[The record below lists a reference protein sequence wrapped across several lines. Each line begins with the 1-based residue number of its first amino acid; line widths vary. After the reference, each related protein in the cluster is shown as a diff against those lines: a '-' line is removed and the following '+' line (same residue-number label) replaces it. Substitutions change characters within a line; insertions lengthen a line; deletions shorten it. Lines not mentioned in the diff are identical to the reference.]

1 MSASPFEH
9 PFLSGLLGDADV
21 AAFFSVEADCRAMVA
36 FEIALAQ
43 AQGGAGMI
51 PAEAARSIAAALA
64 GFSPDVDALAAGTGR
79 DGVVVPELVRQLRK
93 AVGRD
98 AAAFV
103 HVGATS
109 QDVVDT
115 SLSLRLKPAL
125 AILDTRLAAVAEALQ
140 ALEDRDGDIEV
151 MAHTRMQA
159 AIPVPA
165 SRKIRSWRDPLVRHR
180 ARLDV
185 VSAGVAILHFG
196 GAAGTLEKLGDRAS
210 DVAQRLA
217 EALGLKP
224 VDHARH
230 SERDGIAELAS
241 WLSLVTGSLGKMG
254 QDIAL
259 AAQSEVGEIRLS
271 GGGGSSAMPHKVNPV
286 AAETLVTLARF
297 NATLL
302 AGMHQ
307 SLVHE
312 NERSGAA
319 WTLEWMILPQMITAC
334 AAALRHAQ
342 ALVGQIAIRPLK
354 SGADEAA
361 AKDGRS

>member
-21 AAFFSVEADCRAMVA
+21 AAFFSVEADCRTMVA

-43 AQGGAGMI
+43 AQGGAGVI

-64 GFSPDVDALAAGTGR
+64 GFSPDIEALAAGVGR

-93 AVGRD
+93 AVGGD
-98 AAAFV
+98 AAALV
-103 HVGATS
+103 HFGATS

-115 SLSLRLKPAL
+115 GLALRLKPLL
-125 AILDTRLAAVAEALQ
+125 AVLDARLAAVATALQ
-140 ALEDRDGDIEV
+140 ALEDRDGAIEV

-165 SRKIRSWRDPLVRHR
+165 SRKIRSWADPLSRHR
-180 ARLDV
+180 VRLEE
-185 VSAGVAILHFG
+185 VAADIGIVHYG
-196 GAAGTLEKLGDRAS
+196 GAAGTLEKLGDKAD
-210 DVAQRLA
+210 DVMRRLA
-217 EALGLKP
+217 TLLDLKP
-224 VDHARH
+224 VDRARH
-230 SERDGIAELAS
+230 SERDGIAGLAC

-259 AAQSEVGEIRLS
+259 AAQSEVGEIKLS
-271 GGGGSSAMPHKVNPV
+271 AGGGSSAMPHKVNPV
-286 AAETLVTLARF
+286 GAEALVTLARF
-297 NATLL
+297 NATLV
-302 AGMHQ
+302 AGVHQ

-319 WTLEWMILPQMITAC
+319 WTLEWMLLPQMLMAC

-342 ALVGQIAIRPLK
+342 ALVGQVAFRPGK
-354 SGADEAA
+354 DRPKEAA
-361 AKDGRS
+361 AKDPLS